1 MTDTIEA
8 LRPDLQL
15 FSSAQEAYEAAM
27 ELEKK
32 FRDKM
37 GERER
42 SLCVCLFAGRRGG
55 EGSAGDE
62 AMQVDTEMRVIRRGR
77 N

>member
-1 MTDTIEA
+1 MTDTVEA

-15 FSSAQEAYEAAM
+15 FSTAQEAYETAM

-37 GERER
+37 GEKEEVVCVGGERER
-42 SLCVCLFAGRRGG
+42 CV
-55 EGSAGDE
+55 
-62 AMQVDTEMRVIRRGR
+62 MK
-77 N
+77 

>member
-42 SLCVCLFAGRRGG
+42 SLCVCLFAGRRG

-62 AMQVDTEMRVIRRGR
+62 AVQVDTEMRVIWRGR

>member
-42 SLCVCLFAGRRGG
+42 SLCVCVCVCLLRDEEGREVLGMKLCR
-55 EGSAGDE
+55 
-62 AMQVDTEMRVIRRGR
+62 
-77 N
+77 

>member
-42 SLCVCLFAGRRGG
+42 SLCVCVF
-55 EGSAGDE
+55 
-62 AMQVDTEMRVIRRGR
+62 VC
-77 N
+77 

>member
-15 FSSAQEAYEAAM
+15 FSTAQEAYEAAM

-37 GERER
+37 GEKEE
-42 SLCVCLFAGRRGG
+42 V
-55 EGSAGDE
+55 
-62 AMQVDTEMRVIRRGR
+62 
-77 N
+77 